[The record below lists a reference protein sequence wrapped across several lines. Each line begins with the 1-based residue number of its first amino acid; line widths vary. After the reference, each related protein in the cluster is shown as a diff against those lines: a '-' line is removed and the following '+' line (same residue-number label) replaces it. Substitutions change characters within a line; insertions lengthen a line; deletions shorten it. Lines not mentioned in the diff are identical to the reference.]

1 MRIGFKSVLMGVAA
15 LAALLGTVPASAQQ
29 SVADFYKGKTI
40 DLWVGYSPGGGYDI
54 YARTIARH
62 MGRHIPGNPEIVV
75 KNRPGAGSL
84 LLMNEV
90 YNTLP
95 KDGTAIATVGRGI
108 PQAGLLGNDQ
118 AKFDPAKFTW
128 LGSANNEVSI
138 CVAWHTTGI
147 TKFEQLYTKE
157 MIVGGTGPD
166 ADTDAFPKV
175 LNNLLGTKLRLITGY
190 PGGNDVLL
198 AMERGEVQGRCGYSW
213 SSATVAKGDW
223 LKEKKMIVLAQM
235 STAKHPDIPDIPLV
249 TDLAKD
255 QKTKDALNFIFS
267 RQAWGRP
274 YVAPPGVPADRAKA
288 LQDAFMATFKDPKFV
303 DDANKQG
310 DLEINPVSGPEIA
323 KMIEASTKA
332 PKEIIAMAKDA
343 LERED
348 KTEIKSIAPAKGE
361 KKKK

>member
-15 LAALLGTVPASAQQ
+15 LATLVGSAPVSAQ
-29 SVADFYKGKTI
+29 SVAEFYKGKTI

-62 MGRHIPGNPEIVV
+62 MGRHIPGNPDMVV

-95 KDGTAIATVGRGI
+95 KDGLAIATVGRGI
-108 PQAGLLGNDQ
+108 PQAGLLGNEQ

-128 LGSANNEVSI
+128 IGSANNEVSI
-138 CVAWHTTGI
+138 CVAWHTSGV
-147 TKFEQLYTKE
+147 TKVEDLFTKGL
-157 MIVGGTGPD
+157 IVGGTGPD

-175 LNNLLGTKLRLITGY
+175 MNNLLGTKLRLITGY
-190 PGGNDVLL
+190 PGGNDVML
-198 AMERGEVQGRCGYSW
+198 AMERGEVNGRCGYSW
-213 SSATVAKGDW
+213 SSATVAKADW

-235 STAKHPDIPDIPLV
+235 STAKHADIPEIPLV

-288 LQDAFMATFKDPKFV
+288 LQDAFMAMFKDPKFIE
-303 DDANKQG
+303 DANKQG
-310 DLEINPVSGPEIA
+310 DLEINPVSGPDIA
-323 KMIEASTKA
+323 KLIADSANA
-332 PKEIIAMAKDA
+332 PKDVIAMAKDA

-348 KTEIKSIAPAKGE
+348 KTEIKTIEAPKKGD
-361 KKKK
+361 KK

>member
-1 MRIGFKSVLMGVAA
+1 MRSSVKSA
-15 LAALLGTVPASAQQ
+15 LVGLVGLGAILGGTPASAQ
-29 SVADFYKGKTI
+29 SVAEFYKGKTI

-95 KDGTAIATVGRGI
+95 KDGTAFATVGRGI

-128 LGSANNEVSI
+128 IGSANNEVSI
-138 CVAWHTTGI
+138 CVAWHTSGV
-147 TKFEQLYTKE
+147 TKVEELFTKGL
-157 MIVGGTGPD
+157 IVGGTGPD

-175 LNNLLGTKLRLITGY
+175 MNNLLGTKLRLITGY

-198 AMERGEVQGRCGYSW
+198 AMERGEVNGRCGYSW
-213 SSATVAKGDW
+213 SSATVAKADW

-235 STAKHPDIPDIPLV
+235 STAKHPDIPNVPLI

-255 QKTKDALNFIFS
+255 QKTKDAMNFIFS

-274 YVAPPGVPADRAKA
+274 YVAPPGVPAERAKA
-288 LQDAFMATFKDPKFV
+288 LQDAFMAMFKDPKFIEESS
-303 DDANKQG
+303 KQ
-310 DLEINPVSGPEIA
+310 DLETNPISGSEIA
-323 KMIEASTKA
+323 RLIAASANA
-332 PKEIIAMAKDA
+332 PKEVIAMAKDA
-343 LERED
+343 LDRED
-348 KTEIKSIAPAKGE
+348 KTEIKKLDIPKKE
-361 KKKK
+361 KKK

>member
-1 MRIGFKSVLMGVAA
+1 MRSSVKSA
-15 LAALLGTVPASAQQ
+15 LVGLVGLGAILGGTPASAQ
-29 SVADFYKGKTI
+29 SVAEFYKGKTI

-95 KDGTAIATVGRGI
+95 KDGTAFATVGRGI

-128 LGSANNEVSI
+128 IGSANNEVSI
-138 CVAWHTTGI
+138 CVAWHTSGV
-147 TKFEQLYTKE
+147 TKVEELFTKGL
-157 MIVGGTGPD
+157 IVGGTGPD

-175 LNNLLGTKLRLITGY
+175 MNNLLGTKLRLITGY

-198 AMERGEVQGRCGYSW
+198 AMERGEVNGRCGYSW
-213 SSATVAKGDW
+213 SSATVAKADW

-235 STAKHPDIPDIPLV
+235 STNKHADIPEVPLI

-255 QKTKDALNFIFS
+255 QKTKDAMNFIFS

-274 YVAPPGVPADRAKA
+274 YVAPPGVPAERAKA
-288 LQDAFMATFKDPKFV
+288 LQDAFMAMFKDPKFIEESS
-303 DDANKQG
+303 KQ
-310 DLEINPVSGPEIA
+310 DLETNPISGSEIA
-323 KMIEASTKA
+323 RLIAASANA
-332 PKEIIAMAKDA
+332 PKEVIAMAKDA
-343 LERED
+343 LDRED
-348 KTEIKSIAPAKGE
+348 KTEIKKLDIPKKE
-361 KKKK
+361 KKK